1 MAQQNGHDAQPR
13 QQPDSYLLPPSY
25 PSPLLQPSY
34 AYSPTQREQVAN
46 VHRTGSATSYTSL
59 DLPPIRSIEF
69 ESDTQ
74 FQSRQP
80 SLQSFTPSATSVDT
94 YYYQADQSP
103 QRYSQ
108 ETDQTNSS
116 YVHAT
121 DYQLLPAQLR
131 EQRIMSGQ
139 RERKAIK
146 RRTKTG
152 CTTCRKRRIKVRL

>member
-1 MAQQNGHDAQPR
+1 MAQQNGHDVQPR
-13 QQPDSYLLPPSY
+13 QQPDSYVSPPSY

-34 AYSPTQREQVAN
+34 AYPPTQGEQAAN

-69 ESDTQ
+69 ESDTH

-80 SLQSFTPSATSVDT
+80 SLHTFAPFPTSVDT
-94 YYYQADQSP
+94 YYHQADQSP

-108 ETDQTNSS
+108 ETDQANSL
-116 YVHAT
+116 YVRAT
-121 DYQLLPAQLR
+121 DYQLLPAQLH
-131 EQRIMSGQ
+131 EQRIMSGR